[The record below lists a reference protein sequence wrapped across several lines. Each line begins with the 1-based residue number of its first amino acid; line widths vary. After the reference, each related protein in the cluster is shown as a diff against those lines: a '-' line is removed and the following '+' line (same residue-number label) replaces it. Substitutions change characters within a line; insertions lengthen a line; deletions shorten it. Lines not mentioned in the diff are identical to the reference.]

1 MSTFAWFFNFSKNIL
16 HRFIDDATFISLF
29 MKKDKINI
37 IYKKSKNSLKTQKT
51 KHLAILEKKQGK
63 KLRIKIVLDSN
74 AQLLE
79 CNSWFLYADQ
89 KISETG
95 SETGVFL

>member
-1 MSTFAWFFNFSKNIL
+1 
-16 HRFIDDATFISLF
+16 

-37 IYKKSKNSLKTQKT
+37 IYKKSKNSLKAQKT

-74 AQLLE
+74 TQLLE
-79 CNSWFLYADQ
+79 FNSWFLYADQ
-89 KISETG
+89 KVSETG

>member
-1 MSTFAWFFNFSKNIL
+1 
-16 HRFIDDATFISLF
+16 

-37 IYKKSKNSLKTQKT
+37 IYKKSKNPLKTQKT

-63 KLRIKIVLDSN
+63 KPLFLRIKIVLDSN

-79 CNSWFLYADQ
+79 FNSWFLYADQ
-89 KISETG
+89 KVSETG
-95 SETGVFL
+95 SETDVFL